1 MMGNLSFPWLALG
14 LGLLVAV
21 GLLSSGALSAE
32 GSYSL
37 PLLTMLIVNE
47 FGFFVTAIGAGVG
60 INMLLKDG
68 MQTPLLMVIVGCAVM
83 ALGFLYLA
91 IRLWPGMAA
100 VQ

>member
-1 MMGNLSFPWLALG
+1 MGNLNFPWLALG
-14 LGLLVAV
+14 LGLLVAA
-21 GLLSSGALSAE
+21 GLLFSGALSPDADYE
-32 GSYSL
+32 L

-68 MQTPLLMVIVGCAVM
+68 MQAPLLLVVVGCAIM
-83 ALGFLYLA
+83 ALGFLYMA

-100 VQ
+100 IQ

>member
-1 MMGNLSFPWLALG
+1 MGNLGFPGLALG

-21 GLLSSGALSAE
+21 GLVFSGALSAD
-32 GSYSL
+32 GRYDL

-60 INMLLKDG
+60 INMMARSGVK
-68 MQTPLLMVIVGCAVM
+68 QPLLTVVITCGILA
-83 ALGFLYLA
+83 AGFLYVA

-100 VQ
+100 A

>member
-21 GLLSSGALSAE
+21 GLLSSGALSPD
-32 GSYSL
+32 GNYSL

-60 INMLLKDG
+60 INMILKDG
-68 MQTPLLMVIVGCAVM
+68 RQTPLLMVIVGCTLM
-83 ALGFLYLA
+83 ALGFLYMA
-91 IRLWPGMAA
+91 IRLWPGMGAI
-100 VQ
+100 Q